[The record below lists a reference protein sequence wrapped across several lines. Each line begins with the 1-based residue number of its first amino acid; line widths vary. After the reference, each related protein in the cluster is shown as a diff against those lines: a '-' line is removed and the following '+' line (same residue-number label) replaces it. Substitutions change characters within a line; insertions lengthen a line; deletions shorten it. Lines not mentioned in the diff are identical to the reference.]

1 MISTLEKMVFKHRSL
16 ILVFFAVITVIM
28 GYSSSKLYIDA
39 GFTKLLP
46 LKHEYMKTYLDH
58 KESFGGGNRIIIA
71 LVAKDGNIYT
81 PEFFSA
87 LKGATDEVFF
97 LPGVERSKVKSL
109 FTANVRFIEV
119 TEDGI
124 NAGNVIPADFQPTPQ
139 GLDQVRQ
146 NVLKSGIVGRLVA
159 NDFSGAIIS
168 AGLLDRDPKTGKK
181 LKPLEVSRNLEEKV
195 RKKFQTE
202 KIDVHII
209 GFAKVMGD
217 MAKGAKRV
225 VIFFGIAFIITGLMV
240 YAYSMSFRR
249 TAAVLC
255 SATITVIWLLGLL
268 PMLGFGIDPMGIL
281 VPFLIF
287 AIAVSHAIQMVS
299 ATGSELCKGAT
310 PLEAARISLRRGIV
324 PCTTAL
330 ITDTIGF
337 LSIWLIPVRIIQ
349 EVALTA
355 SIGVAVI
362 IAVNGI
368 LLPVLISLPP
378 ASEKYR
384 RKLHRRAEHLAP
396 VWRFLSRCAE
406 KKAATAIGIVVLCLT
421 IFGAWK
427 GTGVKIGDLHQGV
440 PEFRPDSR
448 YNRDTAAITHRFSI
462 GVDSISVIAETV
474 AFGCLDYEAMSDI
487 DGFAWH
493 MQNIKGVASV
503 ATLPYIAKKMNS
515 RWHEG
520 NPKWKELPR
529 GRQEIMTATSNV
541 RMKSGMLNK
550 DCSVMPVKMFTS
562 DHTAETINRIT
573 SEVKKYITENPS
585 DKVKFRLAT
594 GNVGI
599 MAATNEE
606 VQARQFPILFCVFGA
621 VMLFCLIAFRS
632 IRAVVI
638 ILLPLGLVSLLA
650 YALMNYLEIG
660 LKVNTLPVVALG
672 VGVGV
677 DYSIYIYSQLSSFI
691 QEGKPLREAYELTL
705 DITGS
710 AVMLT
715 GITLAFAVGT
725 WIFSPLQFQAD
736 MGILLTFL
744 FLMNMIGA
752 VIVLPAMAFWLL
764 KKEKPG
770 NNLNI

>member
-1 MISTLEKMVFKHRSL
+1 MISFLEKIIFWRRSL
-16 ILVFFAVITVIM
+16 ILVLFAAITIFL
-28 GYSSSKLYIDA
+28 GFSSSKLYIDA
-39 GFTKLLP
+39 GFAKLLP
-46 LKHEYMKTYLDH
+46 LEHEYMKTYLDH
-58 KESFGGGNRIIIA
+58 KGTFGGGNRIIIA
-71 LVAKDGNIYT
+71 LVAKDGDIFT

-109 FTANVRFIEV
+109 FTANVRYVEV
-119 TEDGI
+119 TEDGVD
-124 NAGNVIPADFQPTPQ
+124 AGNVIPADFQPTPE
-139 GLDQVRQ
+139 GLAQVRK

-168 AGLLDRDPKTGKK
+168 AGLLDMDPNTGKK
-181 LKPLEVSRNLEEKV
+181 LNYLKVSKDLEEKV
-195 RKKFQTE
+195 RTKFQTE
-202 KIDVHII
+202 NIDVHII
-209 GFAKVMGD
+209 GFAKVIGD
-217 MAKGAKRV
+217 MAQGAKRV
-225 VIFFGIAFIITGLMV
+225 VIFFGIAFLITGLMV
-240 YAYSMSFRR
+240 YLYSMSFWR

-255 SATITVIWLLGLL
+255 SATTAVIWQLGLL
-268 PMLGFGIDPMGIL
+268 PILGFGIDPMGIL

-287 AIAVSHAIQMVS
+287 AIAVSHSVQMVG
-299 ATGSELCKGAT
+299 ATGSELYNGAT
-310 PLEAARISLRRGIV
+310 PLEAARAGFRRLLV
-324 PCTTAL
+324 PSVTAL

-337 LSIWLIPVRIIQ
+337 LTIYLIPVRIIQ

-362 IAVNGI
+362 IVVNGM
-368 LLPVLISLPP
+368 LLPVLISFPP
-378 ASEKYR
+378 TSEKYQ

-396 VWRFLSRCAE
+396 VWRFLSHCAE
-406 KKAATAIGIVVLCLT
+406 RKTAAAIVIVVACLT

-427 GTGVKIGDLHQGV
+427 GAGVKIGDIHQGV

-448 YNRDTAAITHRFSI
+448 YNLDTAAITDRFSI
-462 GVDSISVIAETV
+462 GVDSISVIVETV
-474 AFGCLDYEAMSDI
+474 AFGCIDYDAMSDI
-487 DGFAWH
+487 DEFAWH
-493 MQNIKGVASV
+493 MQNVEGVVSV
-503 ATLPYIAKKMNS
+503 VTMPYIAKRMNS

-520 NPKWKELPR
+520 NPKWKEMPR
-529 GRQEIMTATSNV
+529 DRDGMMTATAAV
-541 RMKSGMLNK
+541 RMSSGLVNK

-562 DHTAETINRIT
+562 DHKAETINRIT
-573 SEVKKYITENPS
+573 SAVKRYIAENPS
-585 DKVKFRLAT
+585 DKVTFRLAT

-606 VQARQFPILFCVFGA
+606 VDARQFPILFCVFGA
-621 VMLFCLIAFRS
+621 VILFCLIAFRS
-632 IRAVVI
+632 IRAVLI

-650 YALMNYLEIG
+650 YALMNFLDIG

-677 DYSIYIYSQLSSFI
+677 DYSIYIYGQLRSLI
-691 QEGKPLREAYELTL
+691 QEGIPLREAYEQTL
-705 DITGS
+705 NITGN

-715 GITLAFAVGT
+715 GITLAIAVGT

-764 KKEKPG
+764 KKEE
-770 NNLNI
+770 LRSV

>member
-1 MISTLEKMVFKHRSL
+1 MISFLEKIIFWRRSL
-16 ILVFFAVITVIM
+16 ILVFFAVTTVFM

-39 GFTKLLP
+39 GFSKLLP
-46 LKHEYMKTYLDH
+46 LEHEYMKTYLDH

-71 LVAKDGNIYT
+71 LVAKDGDIYT

-109 FTANVRFIEV
+109 FTANVRYVEV
-119 TEDGI
+119 TEDGVD
-124 NAGNVIPADFQPTPQ
+124 AGNVIPADFQPTPE
-139 GLDQVRQ
+139 GLERVRQ

-168 AGLLDRDPKTGKK
+168 AGLLDMDPNTGKK
-181 LKPLEVSRNLEEKV
+181 LNYLKVSRDLEEKV
-195 RKKFQTE
+195 RAKFQTE

-209 GFAKVMGD
+209 GFAKVIGD

-225 VIFFGIAFIITGLMV
+225 VIFFGIAFLITALMV
-240 YAYSMSFRR
+240 YLYSMSFWR

-255 SATITVIWLLGLL
+255 SATTAVVWQLGLL
-268 PMLGFGIDPMGIL
+268 PILGFGIDPMGIL

-287 AIAVSHAIQMVS
+287 AIAVSHSVQMVS
-299 ATGSELCKGAT
+299 ATGSELYNGAT
-310 PLEAARISLRRGIV
+310 PLEAAHAGFRRLLV
-324 PCTTAL
+324 PSVTAL

-337 LSIWLIPVRIIQ
+337 LTIYLIPVRIIQ

-362 IAVNGI
+362 IVVNGM
-368 LLPVLISLPP
+368 LLPVLISFPP
-378 ASEKYR
+378 TSEKYR
-384 RKLHRRAEHLAP
+384 RKLHRRAKRLAP

-406 KKAATAIGIVVLCLT
+406 RKVAAAIVMVVLCLT

-427 GTGVKIGDLHQGV
+427 GAGVKIGDLHQGV

-448 YNRDTAAITHRFSI
+448 YNLDTAAITDRFSI
-462 GVDSISVIAETV
+462 GVDSISVIVETV

-487 DGFAWH
+487 DEFAWY
-493 MQNIKGVASV
+493 MQNVEGVVSV
-503 ATLPYIAKKMNS
+503 VTLPYIAKRMNS

-529 GRQEIMTATSNV
+529 GREEIMTATSNV

-562 DHTAETINRIT
+562 DHTAETIDRIT
-573 SEVKKYITENPS
+573 SEVKNYIAANPS

-621 VMLFCLIAFRS
+621 VILFCLIAFRS
-632 IRAVVI
+632 IRAVLI

-650 YALMNYLEIG
+650 YALMNFLDIG

-677 DYSIYIYSQLSSFI
+677 DYSIYIYGQLRSLI
-691 QEGKPLREAYELTL
+691 QEGMPLREAYELTL
-705 DITGS
+705 DITGN

-715 GITLAFAVGT
+715 GITLAIAVGT

-752 VIVLPAMAFWLL
+752 VIVLPAMAYWLL
-764 KKEKPG
+764 KKNTVETV
-770 NNLNI
+770 

>member
-1 MISTLEKMVFKHRSL
+1 MISFLEKIIFWRRSL
-16 ILVFFAVITVIM
+16 ILVLFAAITIFL
-28 GYSSSKLYIDA
+28 GFSSSKLYIDA
-39 GFTKLLP
+39 GFAKLLP
-46 LKHEYMKTYLDH
+46 LEHEYMKTYLDH
-58 KESFGGGNRIIIA
+58 KGTFGGGNRIIIA
-71 LVAKDGNIYT
+71 LVAKDGDIFT

-109 FTANVRFIEV
+109 FTANVRYVEV
-119 TEDGI
+119 TEDGVD
-124 NAGNVIPADFQPTPQ
+124 AGNVIPADFQPTPE
-139 GLDQVRQ
+139 GLAQVRK

-168 AGLLDRDPKTGKK
+168 AGLLDMDPNTGKK
-181 LKPLEVSRNLEEKV
+181 LNYLKVSKDLEEKV
-195 RKKFQTE
+195 RTKFQTE
-202 KIDVHII
+202 NIDVHII
-209 GFAKVMGD
+209 GFAKVIGD
-217 MAKGAKRV
+217 MAQGAKRV
-225 VIFFGIAFIITGLMV
+225 VIFFGIAFLITGLMV
-240 YAYSMSFRR
+240 YLYSMSFWR

-255 SATITVIWLLGLL
+255 SATTAVIWQLGLL
-268 PMLGFGIDPMGIL
+268 PILGFGIDPMGIL

-287 AIAVSHAIQMVS
+287 AIAVSHSVQMVG
-299 ATGSELCKGAT
+299 ATGSELYNGAT
-310 PLEAARISLRRGIV
+310 PLEAARAGFRRLLV
-324 PCTTAL
+324 PSVTAL

-337 LSIWLIPVRIIQ
+337 LTIYLIPVRIIQ

-362 IAVNGI
+362 IVVNGM
-368 LLPVLISLPP
+368 LLPVLISFPP
-378 ASEKYR
+378 TSEKYQ

-396 VWRFLSRCAE
+396 VWRFLSHCAE
-406 KKAATAIGIVVLCLT
+406 RKTAAAIVIVVACLT

-427 GTGVKIGDLHQGV
+427 GAGVKIGDIHQGV

-448 YNRDTAAITHRFSI
+448 YNLDTAAITDRFSI
-462 GVDSISVIAETV
+462 GVDSISVIVETV
-474 AFGCLDYEAMSDI
+474 AFGCIDYDAMSDI
-487 DGFAWH
+487 DEFAWH
-493 MQNIKGVASV
+493 MQNVEGVVSV
-503 ATLPYIAKKMNS
+503 VTMPYIAKRMNS

-520 NPKWKELPR
+520 NPKWKEMPR
-529 GRQEIMTATSNV
+529 DRDGMMTATAAV
-541 RMKSGMLNK
+541 RMSSGLVNK

-562 DHTAETINRIT
+562 DHKAETINRIT
-573 SEVKKYITENPS
+573 SAVKNYIAANPS
-585 DKVKFRLAT
+585 DKVTFRLAT

-606 VQARQFPILFCVFGA
+606 VDARQFPILFCVFGA
-621 VMLFCLIAFRS
+621 VILFCLIAFRS
-632 IRAVVI
+632 IRAVLI

-650 YALMNYLEIG
+650 YALMNFLDIG

-677 DYSIYIYSQLSSFI
+677 DYSIYIYGQLRSLI
-691 QEGKPLREAYELTL
+691 QEGIPLREAYEQTL
-705 DITGS
+705 NITGN

-715 GITLAFAVGT
+715 GITLAIAVGT

-764 KKEKPG
+764 KKEE
-770 NNLNI
+770 LRSV

>member
-1 MISTLEKMVFKHRSL
+1 MISLLEKIIFWRRSL
-16 ILVFFAVITVIM
+16 ILVIFAVITVFM

-39 GFTKLLP
+39 GFAKLLP
-46 LKHEYMKTYLDH
+46 LEHEYMKTYLDH
-58 KESFGGGNRIIIA
+58 KASFGGGNRIIIS
-71 LVAKDGNIYT
+71 LVAKDGDIYT
-81 PEFFSA
+81 PEFFAA

-97 LPGVERSKVKSL
+97 LPGVERSRVKSL
-109 FTANVRFIEV
+109 FTSNVRYVEV

-124 NAGNVIPADFQPTPQ
+124 DAGNVIPADFQPTPE
-139 GLDQVRQ
+139 GLEKVRE

-168 AGLLDRDPKTGKK
+168 AGLLDMDPNTGKK
-181 LKPLEVSRNLEEKV
+181 LNYLKVSKDLEEKV
-195 RKKFQTE
+195 RAKFQTE
-202 KIDVHII
+202 TIDVHII
-209 GFAKVMGD
+209 GFAKVIGD
-217 MAKGAKRV
+217 MAQGAKRV
-225 VIFFGIAFIITGLMV
+225 VIFFGIAFLITGLMV
-240 YAYSMSFRR
+240 YLYSMSFWR

-255 SATITVIWLLGLL
+255 SATTAVIWQLGLL
-268 PMLGFGIDPMGIL
+268 PILGFGIDPMGIL

-287 AIAVSHAIQMVS
+287 AIAVSHSVQMVS
-299 ATGSELCKGAT
+299 ATGSELYSGAT
-310 PLEAARISLRRGIV
+310 PLEAARAGFRRLLV
-324 PCTTAL
+324 PSVTAL

-337 LSIWLIPVRIIQ
+337 LTIWLIPVRIIQ

-362 IAVNGI
+362 IVVNGM
-368 LLPVLISLPP
+368 LLPVLISFPP
-378 ASEKYR
+378 TSEKYR
-384 RKLHRRAEHLAP
+384 SKLHRRAEHLAP
-396 VWRFLSRCAE
+396 IWRFLSRCAE
-406 KKAATAIGIVVLCLT
+406 RKPAAAIVMVVVCLT

-427 GTGVKIGDLHQGV
+427 GAGVKIGDLHQGV

-448 YNRDTAAITHRFSI
+448 YNMDTAAITDRFSI
-462 GVDSISVIAETV
+462 GVDSISVIVETV
-474 AFGCLDYEAMSDI
+474 AFGCIDYDAMSDI
-487 DGFAWH
+487 DEFAWY
-493 MQNIKGVASV
+493 MQNVEGVVSV
-503 ATLPYIAKKMNS
+503 VTLPYIAKRMNS

-529 GRQEIMTATSNV
+529 DRDGMMTATASV
-541 RMKSGMLNK
+541 RMSSGLVNK
-550 DCSVMPVKMFTS
+550 DCSVMPVKMFTN
-562 DHTAETINRIT
+562 DHKAETINRIT
-573 SEVKKYITENPS
+573 SAVKRYIAENPS

-621 VMLFCLIAFRS
+621 VILFCLIAFRS
-632 IRAVVI
+632 IRAVLI

-650 YALMNYLEIG
+650 YALMNFLDIG

-677 DYSIYIYSQLSSFI
+677 DYSIYIYGQLRSLI
-691 QEGKPLREAYELTL
+691 QEGMPLREAYEQTL
-705 DITGS
+705 DITGN

-715 GITLAFAVGT
+715 GITLAIAVGT

-744 FLMNMIGA
+744 FLMNMLGA

-764 KKEKPG
+764 KKNTVETV
-770 NNLNI
+770 